1 MVSQHLSEVKELVKI
16 KLTDSIGDS
25 NLIEESMLYSSLAD
39 SKMIRAGLIF
49 ASAETNPNLDISSVI
64 TLATSIELMHTYSL
78 VHDDLPCM
86 DDDDMRRNQP
96 SNHIKY
102 GEANAVLTGDALQ
115 ALAYEILCNDINLSA
130 QDKIRAIKLLS
141 QACGKNGMVL
151 GQHLDI
157 QNETNLKEISQE
169 DLDYIH
175 QLKTGKLIECS
186 VLFGQINNNLS
197 KDQLKNFNNFSSKL
211 GLAFQIVD
219 DILDVTEST
228 EILGKTNNSDLKN
241 NKHTYVSLVGIEK
254 AKKRAGQLI
263 ESAIEDLSMNNMQ
276 KTDKLVSIANYLIER
291 RN

>member
-16 KLTDSIGDS
+16 KLTDSIGGS

-49 ASAETNPNLDISSVI
+49 ASAETNPNLHISSVI

-276 KTDKLVSIANYLIER
+276 KTDKLVSIANYLVER

>member
-115 ALAYEILCNDINLSA
+115 ALAYEILCNDINLSS

-197 KDQLKNFNNFSSKL
+197 QDQLKNFNNFSSKL

-219 DILDVTEST
+219 DVLDVTEST

-241 NKHTYVSLVGIEK
+241 NKHTYVSLIGIEK
-254 AKKRAGQLI
+254 AKKRAGPLI

-276 KTDKLVSIANYLIER
+276 KTDKLVSIASYLIER

>member
-49 ASAETNPNLDISSVI
+49 ASAETNPNLHISSVI

-276 KTDKLVSIANYLIER
+276 KTDKLVSIANYLVER

>member
-276 KTDKLVSIANYLIER
+276 KTDKLVSIASYLIER

>member
-1 MVSQHLSEVKELVKI
+1 MV
-16 KLTDSIGDS
+16 
-25 NLIEESMLYSSLAD
+25 
-39 SKMIRAGLIF
+39 RAGLIF

-219 DILDVTEST
+219 DVLDVTEST

-276 KTDKLVSIANYLIER
+276 KTDKLVSIASYLIER

>member
-130 QDKIRAIKLLS
+130 QDKIRAIELLS

-197 KDQLKNFNNFSSKL
+197 QDQLKNFNNFSSKL

-219 DILDVTEST
+219 DVLDVTEST

-241 NKHTYVSLVGIEK
+241 NKHTYVSLIGIEK

-276 KTDKLVSIANYLIER
+276 KTDKLVNIASYLIER

>member
-16 KLTDSIGDS
+16 KLTDSIGES

-276 KTDKLVSIANYLIER
+276 KMDKLVSIANYLVER

>member
-263 ESAIEDLSMNNMQ
+263 ESAIEDLGMNNMQ
-276 KTDKLVSIANYLIER
+276 KTDNLVSIASYLIER

>member
-219 DILDVTEST
+219 DVLDVTEST

-276 KTDKLVSIANYLIER
+276 KTDKLVSIASYLVKR

>member
-86 DDDDMRRNQP
+86 DDDDIRRNQP

-276 KTDKLVSIANYLIER
+276 KTDKLVSIANYLVER

>member
-25 NLIEESMLYSSLAD
+25 NLIEESMLYSSLAN

-219 DILDVTEST
+219 DVLDVTEST
-228 EILGKTNNSDLKN
+228 EILGKTINSDLKN

-263 ESAIEDLSMNNMQ
+263 ESAIEDLGMNNMQ
-276 KTDKLVSIANYLIER
+276 KTDKLVSIASYLIER

>member
-86 DDDDMRRNQP
+86 DDDDIRRNQP

-130 QDKIRAIKLLS
+130 QDKIEAIKHLS
-141 QACGKNGMVL
+141 NACGKNGMVL

-157 QNETNLKEISQE
+157 QNETNFKEVSQE

-186 VLFGQINNNLS
+186 VLFGQINNNLT
-197 KDQLKNFNNFSSKL
+197 KNQLKNFNNFSSKL

-219 DILDVTEST
+219 DVLDVTEST

-276 KTDKLVSIANYLIER
+276 KTDKLISIANYLVKR

>member
-25 NLIEESMLYSSLAD
+25 NLIEESMLYSSLAN

-169 DLDYIH
+169 DLDNIH

-219 DILDVTEST
+219 DVLDVTEST
-228 EILGKTNNSDLKN
+228 EILGKTINSDLKN

-263 ESAIEDLSMNNMQ
+263 ESAIEDLRMNNMQ
-276 KTDKLVSIANYLIER
+276 KTDKLVSIASYLIER

>member
-175 QLKTGKLIECS
+175 QLKTAKLIECS

-254 AKKRAGQLI
+254 AKKGAVQLI

-276 KTDKLVSIANYLIER
+276 KTDKLVSIASYLIER

>member
-25 NLIEESMLYSSLAD
+25 NLIEESMLYSSHAD

-197 KDQLKNFNNFSSKL
+197 QDQLKNFNNFSSKL

-219 DILDVTEST
+219 DVLDVTEST

-241 NKHTYVSLVGIEK
+241 NKHTYVSLIGIEK

-276 KTDKLVSIANYLIER
+276 KTDKLVNIASYLIER

>member
-96 SNHIKY
+96 SNHINY

-219 DILDVTEST
+219 DVLDVTEST

-263 ESAIEDLSMNNMQ
+263 KSAIEDLSMNNMQ
-276 KTDKLVSIANYLIER
+276 KTDKLVSIASYLIER

>member
-1 MVSQHLSEVKELVKI
+1 MVPQHLSEVKELVKI

-25 NLIEESMLYSSLAD
+25 NLIEESMLYSSLAN

-115 ALAYEILCNDINLSA
+115 ALAYEILCNDISLSA

-219 DILDVTEST
+219 DVLDVTEST
-228 EILGKTNNSDLKN
+228 EILGKTINSDLKN

-263 ESAIEDLSMNNMQ
+263 ESAIEDLRMNNMQ
-276 KTDKLVSIANYLIER
+276 KTDKLVSIASYLIER

>member
-141 QACGKNGMVL
+141 QACGKNGMVF

-219 DILDVTEST
+219 DVLDVTEST

-276 KTDKLVSIANYLIER
+276 KTDKLVSIASYLIER

>member
-130 QDKIRAIKLLS
+130 QDKMRAIKLLS

-219 DILDVTEST
+219 DVLDVTEST

-276 KTDKLVSIANYLIER
+276 KTDKLVSIANYLVER

>member
-115 ALAYEILCNDINLSA
+115 ALAYEILCKDIYLTA

-186 VLFGQINNNLS
+186 VLFGQMNNNLS

-219 DILDVTEST
+219 DVLDVTEST
-228 EILGKTNNSDLKN
+228 EILGKTINSDLKN

-276 KTDKLVSIANYLIER
+276 KTDKLVSIASYLIER

>member
-219 DILDVTEST
+219 DVLDVTEST
-228 EILGKTNNSDLKN
+228 EVLGKTNNSDLKN

-263 ESAIEDLSMNNMQ
+263 ESAIEDLSMNNIQ
-276 KTDKLVSIANYLIER
+276 KTDKLVSIANFLVER

>member
-25 NLIEESMLYSSLAD
+25 NLIEESMLYSSHAD
-39 SKMIRAGLIF
+39 SKMVRAGLIF

-130 QDKIRAIKLLS
+130 QDKIGAIKLLS

-169 DLDYIH
+169 NLDYIH

-276 KTDKLVSIANYLIER
+276 KTDKLVSIASYLIER

>member
-241 NKHTYVSLVGIEK
+241 NKQTYVSLVGIEK

-263 ESAIEDLSMNNMQ
+263 KSAIEDLSMNNMQ
-276 KTDKLVSIANYLIER
+276 KTDKLVSIANYLVER

>member
-130 QDKIRAIKLLS
+130 QDIIRAIKLLS

-169 DLDYIH
+169 DLDCIH

-197 KDQLKNFNNFSSKL
+197 QDQLKNFNNFSSKL

-219 DILDVTEST
+219 DVLDVTEST

-241 NKHTYVSLVGIEK
+241 NKHTYVSLIGIEK

-276 KTDKLVSIANYLIER
+276 KTDKLVSIASYLIER

>member
-25 NLIEESMLYSSLAD
+25 NLIEESMLYSSHAD
-39 SKMIRAGLIF
+39 SKMVRAGLIF

-86 DDDDMRRNQP
+86 DDDDIRRNQP

-276 KTDKLVSIANYLIER
+276 KTDKLVGIANYLVER

>member
-254 AKKRAGQLI
+254 AKKRADQLI

-276 KTDKLVSIANYLIER
+276 KTDKLVSIANYLVER